1 MGLYEFKRMPFGLSR
16 APSLFQRLMD
26 KVLWGI
32 YLDDI
37 LVHSVDSDA
46 HIIHLQAVFGRPL
59 QIANGCLYRIYSLA
73 PKMEALLVPILL
85 KSLRLEALCHSH
97 KALTAGQQGFER
109 TLFRLRQEAY
119 WVNMNTDVKKHC
131 KECTVC
137 QQSKLSSLNVLHS
150 RMYQL
155 DAHGK

>member
-1 MGLYEFKRMPFGLSR
+1 MQGSPLSLSSMPMLERVTTS
-16 APSLFQRLMD
+16 S
-26 KVLWGI
+26 I
-32 YLDDI
+32 
-37 LVHSVDSDA
+37 
-46 HIIHLQAVFGRPL
+46 QAAVAPL
-59 QIANGCLYRIYSLA
+59 QIANGCLYRICSPA

-85 KSLRLEALCHSH
+85 KSLRLEALCRSH
-97 KALTAGQQGFER
+97 KALTAGHQGFER

-150 RMYQL
+150 QMYQL

>member
-1 MGLYEFKRMPFGLSR
+1 MQSSPLPLSSMPMLERVPTS
-16 APSLFQRLMD
+16 S
-26 KVLWGI
+26 I
-32 YLDDI
+32 
-37 LVHSVDSDA
+37 
-46 HIIHLQAVFGRPL
+46 QAAVAPL

-85 KSLRLEALCHSH
+85 KSLQLEALCHSH
-97 KALTAGQQGFER
+97 KALTAGHQGFER

-137 QQSKLSSLNVLHS
+137 QQSKLSSLKVLHS